1 MDSNEKAS
9 TEHRDVEPATSQK
22 LEAEQVNALKT
33 IDTVHQDE
41 ALKVLSQYAGDQTW
55 TPQEEKKLTRKID
68 RKLITL
74 LCITYGL
81 QYYDKAM
88 LSQAVSLC
96 VLHRLRMRLKR

>member
-1 MDSNEKAS
+1 MVHHEKIEIQQQERFEDLGH
-9 TEHRDVEPATSQK
+9 TQ
-22 LEAEQVNALKT
+22 T

-41 ALKVLSQYAGDQTW
+41 ALKVLAQYAGDRNW
-55 TPQEEKKLTRKID
+55 APEEEKRLVRRID

-88 LSQAVSLC
+88 LSQAVGLAVFC
-96 VLHRLRMRLKR
+96 ALDLGD